1 MIQLEKHKIKK
12 DSYLTDALKQLN
24 DLTYIPNA
32 PLVLLVIEE
41 NGVLVG
47 TVTDGDIRRALMT
60 GVKTESAVE
69 HCMKKDFHYL
79 KQGRF
84 GIFELNDLK
93 KNEIWSVPIL
103 DENGQCVELID
114 LKYKKTVLPVDV
126 VIMAGGRGQ
135 RLYPLTKNTP
145 KPMLLV
151 GGKPI
156 LEINVDRLIKF
167 GVQNINISVN
177 YLSEVI
183 TSYFDTQQKECNLSF
198 VKENEPLGTIGSIT
212 LVEHFEHDYVLLM
225 NSDLLTDIDYEDMLA
240 EMIRSD
246 ADMSVASIPYRV
258 SVPYAVFE
266 TKGKEIKKLAEKP
279 TYTYHSNAGI
289 YLIKKEFL
297 KLIPKQSF
305 YNATD
310 LLQEMID
317 LGHKVIYYNVIGYWL
332 DIGSPEDFEKAQT
345 DISHLK
351 L

>member
-47 TVTDGDIRRALMT
+47 TVTDGDIRRALM
-60 GVKTESAVE
+60 GGSKIDSAIAD
-69 HCMKKDFHYL
+69 CMRKDFSFL
-79 KQGRF
+79 KQGHYGTREVN
-84 GIFELNDLK
+84 EL
-93 KNEIWSVPIL
+93 KNKQIWSVPVV
-103 DENGQCVELID
+103 DQDGRVVD
-114 LKYKKTVLPVDV
+114 LFNLKFKKSLLPVDV
-126 VIMAGGRGQ
+126 VMMAGGKGQ
-135 RLYPLTKNTP
+135 RLYPLTKNIP
-145 KPMLLV
+145 KPMLQV

-156 LEINVDRLIKF
+156 LEINIDRLIKF
-167 GVQNINISVN
+167 GVQNINVSVN

-183 TSYFDTQQKECNLSF
+183 TTYFESQPKECKLTF
-198 VKENEPLGTIGSIT
+198 VKEVEPLGTLGSIT

-225 NSDLLTDIDYEDMLA
+225 NSDLLTDIDYEDMLSD
-240 EMIRSD
+240 MISNN
-246 ADMSVASIPYRV
+246 ADMVVASIPYRV
-258 SVPYAVFE
+258 AIPYAVFG
-266 TKGKEIKKLAEKP
+266 TKGRTIKRLSEKP

-289 YLIKKEFL
+289 YLFKKEFL
-297 KLIPKQSF
+297 RFIPSQSF

-310 LLQEMID
+310 LLEMMIEAE
-317 LGHKVIYYNVIGYWL
+317 HNVMYYDIIGYWL

-345 DISHLK
+345 DIAHLK